1 MTLFEL
7 PLKELEDMDFLCE
20 IIVVDVGSVDSTRE
34 KTERVHNVK
43 KDVRLESL
51 YENRNTF

>member
-1 MTLFEL
+1 M
-7 PLKELEDMDFLCE
+7 KELEDMDFLCE